1 MYILAAFVAF
11 SNSVKLAKESWL
23 STRNKRI
30 RAVVQLVILALVAW
44 GIAHSVRKS
53 TGQLSNQRAD
63 LASQAAELRLRAE
76 QTSDPIQAA
85 ELLNQ
90 AAQATAAAEKF
101 WRAHPSGLLA
111 AGLVYAVGMLP
122 GSLFWRQ
129 CLNALGQPT
138 HLPTTLWAYF
148 YGNLGKYF
156 PGKAMVI
163 ILRLAALAPLG
174 IKKTATSITIFMET
188 LTMMSVG
195 GAMAGICM
203 IALNIDW
210 RLTLLSLG
218 LLATTFLPTFPPLLR
233 FLIPKLQPGVDS
245 QELRGWAERIDAK
258 LFIRGWLWL
267 SLTWIAFGLSLLL
280 VMRSLP
286 IANFEHTTTTK
297 LVLSCFGA
305 CALAVVLGFVSLLPG
320 GAGVREAVL
329 SLVLAPVVG
338 PAAALC
344 SAVWLRVVWLAAELL
359 MAAFMFVIKRIISA
373 PNGS

>member
-1 MYILAAFVAF
+1 MRAA
-11 SNSVKLAKESWL
+11 
-23 STRNKRI
+23 
-30 RAVVQLVILALVAW
+30 VQLVILILVAW

-53 TGQLSNQRAD
+53 AGQLSNQRDD
-63 LASQAAELRLRAE
+63 LETHAAELRARAE
-76 QTSDPIQAA
+76 QTSDPAQVA
-85 ELLNQ
+85 ELLHQ

-101 WRAHPSGLLA
+101 WQAHPSGLLA
-111 AGLVYAVGMLP
+111 AGLVYAVGMIP

-129 CLNALGQPT
+129 CLKALGQPT

-163 ILRLAALAPLG
+163 ILRLAALEPLG

-195 GAMAGICM
+195 GAMAGVCM

-233 FLIPKLQPGVDS
+233 FLIPKLQSGVDP
-245 QELRGWAERIDAK
+245 EALRTWAGRIDAR

-280 VMRSLP
+280 VMHSLP
-286 IANFEHTTTTK
+286 VANFEQTTPTK
-297 LVLSCFGA
+297 LALSCFGA

-329 SLVLAPVVG
+329 SIVLAPVVG

-344 SAVWLRVVWLAAELL
+344 SAVWLRVVWLATELL
-359 MAAFMFVIKRIISA
+359 MAALMFVIKRLASA
-373 PNGS
+373 PNVV

>member
-1 MYILAAFVAF
+1 
-11 SNSVKLAKESWL
+11 
-23 STRNKRI
+23 
-30 RAVVQLVILALVAW
+30 
-44 GIAHSVRKS
+44 VRSKPA
-53 TGQLSNQRAD
+53 TQR
-63 LASQAAELRLRAE
+63 R
-76 QTSDPIQAA
+76 
-85 ELLNQ
+85 LLNSFIRLPD
-90 AAQATAAAEKF
+90 ATAAAEKF
-101 WRAHPSGLLA
+101 WQAHPSGLLA
-111 AGLVYAVGMLP
+111 AGLVYAVGMIP

-129 CLNALGQPT
+129 CLDALGQPT

-163 ILRLAALAPLG
+163 ILRLAALEPLG

-195 GAMAGICM
+195 GAMAGVCM

-218 LLATTFLPTFPPLLR
+218 LLAATFLPTFPPLLR
-233 FLIPKLQPGVDS
+233 FLIPKLQSGVDP
-245 QELRGWAERIDAK
+245 EALRTWAGRIDAK

-286 IANFEHTTTTK
+286 IANFEHTTTAK
-297 LVLSCFGA
+297 LALSCFGA

-329 SLVLAPVVG
+329 SIVLAPVVG

-344 SAVWLRVVWLAAELL
+344 SAVWLRVVWLATELL
-359 MAAFMFVIKRIISA
+359 MAALMLVIKRFA
-373 PNGS
+373 PVPDVV